1 MSVMDIL
8 SNISSSDTTMEYHES
23 DYKQRVINKGLSYF
37 IDSILYVNEVNQ
49 RHYLTN
55 KQHYD
60 YLFNSL
66 RKKKRFSKWHKK
78 TPVDNVSL
86 VMQTYKYNHQRAEEA
101 LKLLSDEQI
110 SALQKKFERGGNT

>member
-86 VMQTYKYNHQRAEEA
+86 VMQTYKYNQQKAEEA

>member
-78 TPVDNVSL
+78 TPIDNVDL
-86 VMQTYKYNHQRAEEA
+86 VMQSYKYNQTKAEEA
-101 LKLLSDEQI
+101 IKLLSDAQIDKLRDRLEQ
-110 SALQKKFERGGNT
+110 GGRV

>member
-78 TPVDNVSL
+78 TPIDNVSL
-86 VMQTYKYNHQRAEEA
+86 VMQTYKYNQQKAEEA

-110 SALQKKFERGGNT
+110 SALQKRFERGGNT

>member
-78 TPVDNVSL
+78 TPIDNVDL
-86 VMQTYKYNHQRAEEA
+86 VMQSYKYNQTKAEEA
-101 LKLLSDEQI
+101 IKLLSDEQI
-110 SALQKKFERGGNT
+110 DKLRERLEQGGRV